1 MNILGVI
8 LARGGSKGV
17 PRKNLKPLAGI
28 PLLAYTILEAQ
39 GSARLSKLVVSSEN
53 DEILTLASRL
63 GCETIKRPDELATDQ
78 AASPPCVMHAIEYLQ
93 SHHGFDTD
101 IAVLLQPTTPFR
113 TSQTIDGCIDL
124 LLEKDADSV
133 VSVMKAPHFV
143 NPHWVRKLDERG
155 FLKPYLEEKDFTR
168 RQDLPQV
175 YWRNGQVYAVKREV
189 LFKTGDLYGDK
200 SVPFVMNEEFHINID
215 AAIDF
220 KFAEFLLQK
229 RLIDWDRNFF
239 GKYAQ

>member
-1 MNILGVI
+1 MNILGII

-39 GSARLSKLVVSSEN
+39 RSIRLSRLVVSSE
-53 DEILTLASRL
+53 DEEILALASRL
-63 GCETIKRPDELATDQ
+63 GCGIVKRPGELATDQ

-93 SHHGFDTD
+93 SHHGFNTD

-113 TSQTIDGCIDL
+113 TFQTIDGCIDL

-155 FLKPYLEEKDFTR
+155 FLKPYLEDKDFTR

-175 YWRNGQVYAVKREV
+175 YWRNGQVYTVKKEV
-189 LFKTGDLYGDK
+189 LFETGDFYGDK
-200 SVPFVMNEEFHINID
+200 SVPFLMNEEFHVNID
-215 AAIDF
+215 AIIDF
-220 KFAEFLLQK
+220 KFAEFLLQE
-229 RLIDWDRNFF
+229 RLIHWDTELFK
-239 GKYAQ
+239 KYV